1 MILNTLTIFTPFL
14 NNLLL
19 FLFVPIFLWGQ
30 DTVKMKK
37 VKILPVPAF
46 GHSPE
51 TRTYIGAVS
60 LFTFDFYQ
68 DSTTRHS
75 NAKIEFNYTWNRQI
89 IIECGWNFFSK
100 DENWFTKGQIHSS
113 KFPDYYYGIGSNTP
127 DSNKF
132 AYQSN
137 RFIFDISTFKK
148 IKPYLFTG
156 VTLKY
161 IQYWN
166 VSPIN
171 ATSLNY
177 LELTNNV
184 TLGLGYSLL
193 KDNRNSILSPTSG
206 TYIYVNS
213 TYNFSKSN
221 YWKFLLDLRYY
232 KTWNEKF
239 TIAGRFVN
247 DISTNTPPFYD
258 YAFLGGDKFVRGY
271 YYGRYRDKN
280 LSCLQLEFRL
290 PIVWRIGMA
299 TFGGISNV
307 YPDASNIKMTNT
319 KYNTGLGIRFMVDK
333 KDKTN
338 LRLDYAIGNNKNNGF
353 YVSFGESF

>member
-1 MILNTLTIFTPFL
+1 MRVKYIVAIVYFFLFTP
-14 NNLLL
+14 
-19 FLFVPIFLWGQ
+19 IYLWGQ
-30 DTVKMKK
+30 DSVKK

-46 GHSPE
+46 GYSPE
-51 TRTYIGAVS
+51 TKTYIGGVS

-68 DSTTRHS
+68 DSITRHS
-75 NAKIEFNYTWNRQI
+75 NAKIEFNYTWNRQM
-89 IIECGWNFFSK
+89 IIESGWNLFSK
-100 DENWFTKGQIHSS
+100 NEEWFSKGQIHFS
-113 KFPDYYYGIGSNTP
+113 KFPDYYYGVGSETP
-127 DSNKF
+127 DTNKF

-137 RFIFDISTFKK
+137 RFIFDISALKK

-156 VTLKY
+156 ANIKY

-171 ATSLNY
+171 ATSLSY
-177 LELTNNV
+177 PELTNNF
-184 TLGLGYSLL
+184 TLGMGYSVL

-206 TYIYVNS
+206 TYIYANS

-221 YWKFLLDLRYY
+221 YWEFLLDLRYY

-239 TIAGRFVN
+239 TVAGRFVN
-247 DISTNTPPFYD
+247 DINTNTPPFYD

-280 LSCLQLEFRL
+280 LSSFQLEFRL
-290 PIVWRIGMA
+290 PIVWRFGLA
-299 TFGGISNV
+299 TFGGLSNLYPNIS
-307 YPDASNIKMTNT
+307 SIKMSNT
-319 KYNTGLGIRFMVDK
+319 KYNAGLGIRFMVDK

-338 LRLDYAIGNNKNNGF
+338 LRLDYAIGNDKNSGF
-353 YVSFGESF
+353 YISFGESF